1 MGWGHLTH
9 MVGARLSSKGITMP
23 TIMLV
28 AAGTRLG
35 LSLGKIFGSHG
46 FDVALIS
53 RSKERLDELTE
64 KLAAEGVKAAGFPA
78 DVTDRSALAAA
89 LDSAAGQFG
98 GIDVLHYSSPGAGTT
113 ETLRGT
119 GALDVTVDNLRP
131 QVESICYGAI
141 TATRAVLP
149 AMLAAG
155 TGTLLYTTGASSV
168 TPAPVFASAGM
179 AGAALRKWALTLNR
193 ALADRG
199 STPAMSRSAHGSPA
213 RQAPPKAPH
222 SRNPTTSR
230 ASTGTFTPAASPP
243 STSSPPDPAVH
254 MDPTERA
261 HGGTPQSRAF
271 CTGHTIRQRHC
282 RQLRSRRAQAATF
295 HSSHILP

>member
-1 MGWGHLTH
+1 
-9 MVGARLSSKGITMP
+9 MP
-23 TIMLV
+23 AIMLV
-28 AAGTRLG
+28 AAGSRLG

-46 FDVALIS
+46 FDVALVS

-98 GIDVLHYSSPGAGTT
+98 RIDVLHYSSPGAGTT

-149 AMLAAG
+149 AMLAVG

-193 ALADRG
+193 ALADKG
-199 STPAMSRSAHGSPA
+199 IYAGHVAI
-213 RQAPPKAPH
+213 
-222 SRNPTTSR
+222 
-230 ASTGTFTPAASPP
+230 GTWIA
-243 STSSPPDPAVH
+243 
-254 MDPTERA
+254 
-261 HGGTPQSRAF
+261 GTPGAPEGTPLKEPDDIARLYWDLH
-271 CTGHTIRQRHC
+271 TGREP
-282 RQLRSRRAQAATF
+282 AE
-295 HSSHILP
+295 HIISA